1 MENPTE
7 HDRANKNDRS
17 LEHDRPPEDDRA
29 SAMQGET
36 AAESEA
42 GIRRALSR
50 HHLASSNQ
58 TLAAMIAVAAILFVA
73 AAVGMAYVAGFD
85 AIRARLVH
93 PLWWWL
99 VVSAGAEMLAF
110 ACYGL
115 AYRGVSR
122 VERGPQL
129 HGKTLLAV
137 IASGFGG
144 FLAHGGGALD
154 EYALKAEGAGE
165 REASARVAAIGGLEH
180 GGMPWIVCPTAIF
193 LLIVGATEPP
203 FDFTLPWA
211 VIPPIGF
218 GLGMWLGERYRDR
231 LRGRPGWRGKLSVFL
246 DGVHYVWLLFRH
258 PLRNNG
264 AVIGMILFWAFTFFS
279 VWAGM
284 AAFGFRMSAGPLIIA
299 CGVGY
304 VLTQRTAPLGAAG
317 ILILALS
324 PSLYYVGAPLAA
336 AVLGVFVHRL
346 FSLWMFMPA
355 AVAGV
360 PRLRAIG
367 DATPA

>member
-1 MENPTE
+1 MDNTRQENRPAATE
-7 HDRANKNDRS
+7 DK
-17 LEHDRPPEDDRA
+17 
-29 SAMQGET
+29 T
-36 AAESEA
+36 TYESEA
-42 GIRRALSR
+42 VLRQALSR
-50 HHLASSNQ
+50 HNLASSNG
-58 TLAAMIAVAAILFVA
+58 TLGLMIAVAAVLFLA
-73 AAVGMAYVAGFD
+73 AGIGMAYVAGFD
-85 AIRARLVH
+85 AIRARLAH

-99 VVSAGAEMLAF
+99 AASAGAEMLAF
-110 ACYGL
+110 ACYGV

-144 FLAHGGGALD
+144 FVAHGGGALD
-154 EYALKAEGAGE
+154 EYALKAEGASE

-203 FDFTLPWA
+203 FDFTWPWA
-211 VIPPIGF
+211 VLPPVGF
-218 GLGMWLGERYRDR
+218 ALGIWLGERYRDR
-231 LRGRPGWRGKLSVFL
+231 LRDRPGWRGKLSVFL

-264 AVIGMILFWAFTFFS
+264 AVIGMVLFWAFTFFS

-324 PSLYYVGAPLAA
+324 PSLYYAGAPLTA
-336 AVLGVFVHRL
+336 AVLGVFAHRL

-367 DATPA
+367 DASPA

>member
-1 MENPTE
+1 MENETKDAGAP
-7 HDRANKNDRS
+7 AV
-17 LEHDRPPEDDRA
+17 ED
-29 SAMQGET
+29 GT
-36 AAESEA
+36 AHESEA
-42 GIRRALSR
+42 QIRRALNR

-58 TLAAMIAVAAILFVA
+58 TLAGMIGIAAILFIA
-73 AAVGMAYVAGFD
+73 AAVGMAYVAGFG
-85 AIRARLVH
+85 AVRALLVH
-93 PLWWWL
+93 PRWWWL
-99 VVSAGAEMLAF
+99 VASAGAEMLAF
-110 ACYGL
+110 AAYGL

-122 VERGPQL
+122 VERGPRL

-154 EYALKAEGAGE
+154 EYALKAEGAGQ
-165 REASARVAAIGGLEH
+165 REASARVAALGGLEH

-193 LLIVGATEPP
+193 LLIEGASKPP
-203 FDFTLPWA
+203 GDFTWPWA

-264 AVIGMILFWAFTFFS
+264 AVLGMILFWALTFFS

-284 AAFGFRMSAGPLIIA
+284 AAFGFQMSAGPLIIA

-317 ILILALS
+317 ILILALA
-324 PSLYYVGAPLAA
+324 PSLYYSGAPLAV
-336 AVLGVFVHRL
+336 AVLGVFVHRF

-355 AVAGV
+355 AVAGI

-367 DATPA
+367 DASPA